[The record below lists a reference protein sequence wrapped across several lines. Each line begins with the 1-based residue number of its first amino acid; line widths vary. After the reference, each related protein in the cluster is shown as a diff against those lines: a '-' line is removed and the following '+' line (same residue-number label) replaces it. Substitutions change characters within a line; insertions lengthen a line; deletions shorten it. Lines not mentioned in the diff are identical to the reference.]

1 MEMDQLNRLVSK
13 KNYIAG
19 IAILEKQQ
27 QTNRGP
33 YLTLSYLFFFFFF
46 CYSLIIVIPI
56 FHFNG
61 VCAVN
66 EIRHFMY
73 PSANY

>member
-1 MEMDQLNRLVSK
+1 MEMDRLNRLVSK
-13 KNYIAG
+13 KIYIAG
-19 IAILEKQQ
+19 IAILEKNKQILD
-27 QTNRGP
+27 P
-33 YLTLSYLFFFFFF
+33 FLHILFFVFCC

-56 FHFNG
+56 FYFNG